1 MTERDDDQLEL
12 KKRARRRLVGAAAF
26 ATLAVVFLPMVMDE
40 TPPPAGHEV
49 QIKIPGQ
56 EPTGVAP
63 LAGKPVTS
71 AAVPP
76 NVGGATDKAAAAGS
90 AATAMPGT
98 DKAGPAAAGET
109 AKTAESPKSEPSAKV
124 VAVTRAAGAA
134 DSNKVAAKPAEKET
148 AARESSAKDAPGK
161 ETVARETAARETAAK
176 DAASREGD
184 GKRAQAILDGKSQS
198 APHVILIGAFAN
210 TANVKG
216 LQTKLA
222 ELGIKTYTESID
234 SPQGRKTRL
243 RAGPFPSRDAA
254 EKAQGKM
261 KRIGVNGVVAVKP

>member
-1 MTERDDDQLEL
+1 MTERDDDQLDL

-40 TPPPAGHEV
+40 SPPPAGHEV

-56 EPTGVAP
+56 ELAGVAS

-71 AAVPP
+71 TVVPP
-76 NVGGATDKAAAAGS
+76 NVSGAADKAVTAAS

-98 DKAGPAAAGET
+98 DKAGPAAGGET
-109 AKTAESPKSEPSAKV
+109 AKAAESPKGEPSAKV

-134 DSNKVAAKPAEKET
+134 DSDKVAAKPAEKG
-148 AARESSAKDAPGK
+148 ASVRDSGAKDVPGK
-161 ETVARETAARETAAK
+161 ETAAK
-176 DAASREGD
+176 DAAPREGD

-210 TANVKG
+210 TANVKS
-216 LQTKLA
+216 LQAKLA
-222 ELGIKTYTESID
+222 ELGVKTYTETLD
-234 SPQGRKTRL
+234 SPQGKKTRL

>member
-1 MTERDDDQLEL
+1 MTERDDDQLDL

-56 EPTGVAP
+56 EPTGTAP
-63 LAGKPVTS
+63 LAGKPVASPAVQPHVTG
-71 AAVPP
+71 AA
-76 NVGGATDKAAAAGS
+76 DKAVAATS
-90 AATAMPGT
+90 AATAT
-98 DKAGPAAAGET
+98 SAGEKVGLPAAGET
-109 AKTAESPKSEPSAKV
+109 VKAAELPKGEPNAKV

-134 DSNKVAAKPAEKET
+134 DSNKVAAKPVEKDV
-148 AARESSAKDAPGK
+148 AAKDSGTKDVPGK
-161 ETVARETAARETAAK
+161 ETAAK
-176 DAASREGD
+176 DAAPREGD

-210 TANVKG
+210 TANVKS
-216 LQTKLA
+216 LQAKLA
-222 ELGIKTYTESID
+222 ELGVKTYTETLD
-234 SPQGRKTRL
+234 SPQGKKTRL

>member
-56 EPTGVAP
+56 EPAAGASMV
-63 LAGKPVTS
+63 GKPVAS
-71 AAVPP
+71 AALQP
-76 NVGGATDKAAAAGS
+76 NVTGAADKPATAAAA
-90 AATAMPGT
+90 ATATSAGE
-98 DKAGPAAAGET
+98 KAGPAAAGEV
-109 AKTAESPKSEPSAKV
+109 AKAAESSKGEPSAKV
-124 VAVTRAAGAA
+124 VATTRAAGAA
-134 DSNKVAAKPAEKET
+134 DSNKLAVKPADKE
-148 AARESSAKDAPGK
+148 APSRES
-161 ETVARETAARETAAK
+161 AAK
-176 DAASREGD
+176 DPAGKESSGKEAATPAGD

-210 TANVKG
+210 TANVKS
-216 LQTKLA
+216 LQAKLA
-222 ELGIKTYTESID
+222 ELGVKTYTETLD